1 MTDSFDNLIKQLKK
15 GQLPPELNFTNT
27 QQSDIDWSKVQY
39 NAFYRS
45 PTFFESKFE
54 PGWENIPGFDKV
66 IKAMTDNAQSPLEEM
81 IERQQEATIKE
92 EKVEEDEIISN

>member
-1 MTDSFDNLIKQLKK
+1 MSDFANIIKQLKN
-15 GQLPPELNFTNT
+15 GELPPELDFRKQE
-27 QQSDIDWSKVQY
+27 QQQIDWRKLQF

-54 PGWENIPGFDKV
+54 PGWQNIPGFEKV
-66 IKAMTDNAQSPLEEM
+66 IKSMADNAQSPLEEM

-92 EKVEEDEIISN
+92 DKVEEEEIISN